1 MYIVLMLGILQN
13 NTADTV
19 VSGPG
24 VFEVEMENKKLKKHK
39 APGTDH
45 FPAELD

>member
-1 MYIVLMLGILQN
+1 MLGILQN
-13 NTADTV
+13 NTADTLVSDPSAFV
-19 VSGPG
+19 V
-24 VFEVEMENKKLKKHK
+24 ELENEKLKRHK

>member
-1 MYIVLMLGILQN
+1 MLGILQN
-13 NTADTV
+13 NTADTLV
-19 VSGPG
+19 PDPNA
-24 VFEVEMENKKLKKHK
+24 FEVEMENKKLIRHK